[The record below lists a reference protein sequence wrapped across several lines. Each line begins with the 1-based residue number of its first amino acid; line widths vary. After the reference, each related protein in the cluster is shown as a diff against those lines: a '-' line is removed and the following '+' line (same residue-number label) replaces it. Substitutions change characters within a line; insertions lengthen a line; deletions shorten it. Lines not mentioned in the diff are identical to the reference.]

1 MDETLPSR
9 SFVDKITKR
18 DLFID
23 INAAAIRQHET
34 TFPPGVRAYFLCS
47 SPVKFSSFSPGGI
60 LLVAALSTI
69 VVG

>member
-1 MDETLPSR
+1 MDETLPYR
-9 SFVDKITKR
+9 SFDDKITKR
-18 DLFID
+18 DLFIG
-23 INAAAIRQHET
+23 IKAIRQHET